1 MAERMEKMKGLVLK
15 DLYYLK
21 GFMKQYLLILGF
33 MAVWSVMVKNS
44 SFIVT
49 YLLVMGNTLILSTS
63 SMDEAVSFN
72 RFALTMPVSRK
83 MLVQSKYF
91 LMLMVELA
99 ALLIGLLLGA
109 LVNMNPYPLQGTSRW
124 VSSGNFE
131 WTGIISLFVLF
142 TLVGCVT
149 MPAVFKFGVEKARHV
164 YMISMLGLAVLVFG
178 GFKLCQVAG
187 ISLDFL
193 NRLEEMPSEG
203 LLAIMLAVCV
213 GAVAVS
219 YRVSLK
225 AIRNKEW

>member
-63 SMDEAVSFN
+63 SMDE
-72 RFALTMPVSRK
+72 
-83 MLVQSKYF
+83 QSKYF

-99 ALLIGLLLGA
+99 ALLIGLLLGV

-149 MPAVFKFGVEKARHV
+149 LPAVFKFGVEKARHV
-164 YMISMLGLAVLVFG
+164 YMISMLGLAVLIFG

-203 LLAIMLAVCV
+203 LLAIMLAVCA

>member
-1 MAERMEKMKGLVLK
+1 MEKMKGLVLK

-21 GFMKQYLLILGF
+21 GFMRQYLLILGF
-33 MAVWSVMVKNS
+33 MVVWSVMVKNS
-44 SFIVT
+44 SFAIT

-83 MLVQSKYF
+83 MLVQSKYI
-91 LMLMVELA
+91 LMIAIELT
-99 ALLIGLLLGA
+99 ALLIGLLLGV
-109 LVNMNPYPLQGTSRW
+109 LVNLNPNLLQGTSRW

-131 WTGIISLFVLF
+131 WTGIITLFVVF
-142 TLVGCVT
+142 TLVGCIT
-149 MPAVFKFGVEKARHV
+149 LPAVFRFRVEKARNV

-178 GFKLCQVAG
+178 GFELCKVTG

-193 NRLEEMPSEG
+193 NRLEDIPSAE
-203 LLAIMLAVCV
+203 LILILLAVCA
-213 GAVAVS
+213 GAVIIS
-219 YRVSLK
+219 YRVSLI

>member
-1 MAERMEKMKGLVLK
+1 MKGLVLK

-49 YLLVMGNTLILSTS
+49 YLLVIGNTLTLSTS

-83 MLVQSKYF
+83 MLVQSKYI
-91 LMLMVELA
+91 LMIAIELS
-99 ALLIGLLLGA
+99 ALLIGLLLGV

-124 VSSGNFE
+124 VSSGSFE
-131 WTGIISLFVLF
+131 WTGIITLFVLF
-142 TLVGCVT
+142 TLISSVT
-149 MPAVFKFGVEKARHV
+149 LPAVFKFGVEKARHI

-178 GFKLCQVAG
+178 GLKLCQVAG

-193 NRLEEMPSEG
+193 NHLAEIPSEG
-203 LLAIMLAVCV
+203 LLAIMLAVSI
-213 GAVAVS
+213 GTVAVS

-225 AIRNKEW
+225 VIRNKEW